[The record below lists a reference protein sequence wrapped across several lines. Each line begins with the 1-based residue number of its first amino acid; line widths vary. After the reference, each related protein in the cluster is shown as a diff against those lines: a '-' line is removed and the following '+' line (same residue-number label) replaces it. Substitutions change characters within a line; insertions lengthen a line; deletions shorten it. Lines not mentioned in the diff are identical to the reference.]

1 MTLLAFFV
9 LLGVLI
15 TVHEAGHFIVAK
27 LTGVRVLT
35 FSIGFGPKLIGFT
48 RGETEYRLSI
58 LPLGG
63 YVRMYGDDM
72 TEVIPDGEKHRAF
85 LEKPTLQKMAIAAAG
100 PAANLIL
107 PLVLFFALGVGSE
120 QVAEPVVGT
129 VLAGEPAEKAGL
141 VTGDRITA
149 VDDTPINT
157 FSDLI
162 EAISVRPGTP
172 TRLTVTRAGATAPV
186 ILTVTPSSATSPD
199 PTASGPIGRI
209 GMLVTRP
216 VPVVTVAAGSPAATA
231 GVVAGDR
238 IVDVGGTAI
247 ATREALLAALD
258 AADPTLPL
266 TITVERTATDADKG
280 AADKGAAPTRQQI
293 VVPAPVLPACVPV
306 AAAVVEPVAVDPA
319 VVDPAVAVDPVEAVP
334 VPVPPCVVPEV
345 EVSALRFAVLAED
358 VAKGPVQQRLEA
370 TNAAVKT
377 AVSAQLRRRGLA
389 SIDGVVAA
397 VEPDSP
403 AGARGL
409 VAAEHRVVAVDGA
422 PLGLVNELPQ
432 ALAKDL
438 DGIHTIGLVDGK
450 GQGATLT
457 FLLQPSTRRELGG
470 QKILGVSLRSAQGDA
485 PVVTRDVSVADAAVR
500 AVTTTGDTIRSVVAG
515 YVMLFTGRVGLDQLG
530 GPVMLAT
537 IAGEAARSG
546 VEVFAGTMALLSV
559 NLALLNLLPVPVLDG
574 GHLLLFTVE
583 AIRRKRL
590 SVEARLR
597 ATKVGLFFVGGL
609 MLVALFNDVT
619 SLFR

>member
-162 EAISVRPGTP
+162 EAISVLPGIP

-186 ILTVTPSSATSPD
+186 ILTVTPSSATSAD

-231 GVVAGDR
+231 GVLAGDR

-258 AADPTLPL
+258 AADPTLSL
-266 TITVERTATDADKG
+266 TITVERTATAADKG
-280 AADKGAAPTRQQI
+280 AADKGAAPTRHQI
-293 VVPAPVLPACVPV
+293 VVPAPVLPACIPV
-306 AAAVVEPVAVDPA
+306 AAAVVEPVV
-319 VVDPAVAVDPVEAVP
+319 VVDPAVAVDPAAVIEAVP
-334 VPVPPCVVPEV
+334 APVPPCVVPEV

-422 PLGLVNELPQ
+422 LLGLVNELPQ

-559 NLALLNLLPVPVLDG
+559 NLALLNLLPVPILDG
-574 GHLLLFTVE
+574 GHLMIFTIE
-583 AIRRKRL
+583 AVRRKRL

-597 ATKVGLFFVGGL
+597 ATKIGLFFVGGL
-609 MLVALFNDVT
+609 MLVASYNDIT

>member
-162 EAISVRPGTP
+162 EAISVRPGIP

-186 ILTVTPSSATSPD
+186 ILTVTPSSATSAD

-231 GVVAGDR
+231 GVLAGDR

-258 AADPTLPL
+258 AADPTLSL
-266 TITVERTATDADKG
+266 TITVERTATAADKG
-280 AADKGAAPTRQQI
+280 AADKGAAPTRHQI
-293 VVPAPVLPACVPV
+293 VVPAPVLPACIPV
-306 AAAVVEPVAVDPA
+306 AAAVVEPVV
-319 VVDPAVAVDPVEAVP
+319 VVDPAVAVDPAAVIEAVP
-334 VPVPPCVVPEV
+334 APVPPCVVPEV

-422 PLGLVNELPQ
+422 LLGLVNELPQ

-559 NLALLNLLPVPVLDG
+559 NLALLNLLPVPILDG
-574 GHLLLFTVE
+574 GHLMIFTIE
-583 AIRRKRL
+583 AVRRKRL

-597 ATKVGLFFVGGL
+597 ATKIGLFFVGGL
-609 MLVALFNDVT
+609 MLVASYNDIT

>member
-1 MTLLAFFV
+1 
-9 LLGVLI
+9 
-15 TVHEAGHFIVAK
+15 
-27 LTGVRVLT
+27 
-35 FSIGFGPKLIGFT
+35 
-48 RGETEYRLSI
+48 
-58 LPLGG
+58 
-63 YVRMYGDDM
+63 
-72 TEVIPDGEKHRAF
+72 
-85 LEKPTLQKMAIAAAG
+85 
-100 PAANLIL
+100 
-107 PLVLFFALGVGSE
+107 
-120 QVAEPVVGT
+120 
-129 VLAGEPAEKAGL
+129 
-141 VTGDRITA
+141 
-149 VDDTPINT
+149 
-157 FSDLI
+157 
-162 EAISVRPGTP
+162 
-172 TRLTVTRAGATAPV
+172 
-186 ILTVTPSSATSPD
+186 
-199 PTASGPIGRI
+199 
-209 GMLVTRP
+209 
-216 VPVVTVAAGSPAATA
+216 
-231 GVVAGDR
+231 
-238 IVDVGGTAI
+238 
-247 ATREALLAALD
+247 
-258 AADPTLPL
+258 
-266 TITVERTATDADKG
+266 
-280 AADKGAAPTRQQI
+280 
-293 VVPAPVLPACVPV
+293 
-306 AAAVVEPVAVDPA
+306 
-319 VVDPAVAVDPVEAVP
+319 
-334 VPVPPCVVPEV
+334 VVPEV

-609 MLVALFNDVT
+609 MIVALFNDVT